1 MADAFAQ
8 GFDGWMDACGAAV
21 GCANLYFHAF
31 SDVIEDGFEILLEI
45 WICGL
50 ACGVGTAFVEN
61 DIDGALAGPGHVQRV
76 KLVGRKDTSERCRA
90 NMLAVA
96 TQVNLRG

>member
-1 MADAFAQ
+1 MADALGQ
-8 GFDGWMDACGAAV
+8 GFDVWMDARGAAV
-21 GCANLYFHAF
+21 GCANLYLNTF

-45 WICGL
+45 WIGGL
-50 ACGVGTAFVEN
+50 ACGVGAALFEN
-61 DIDGALAGPGHVQRV
+61 DVDGALAGPGHVQRV
-76 KLVGRKDTSERCRA
+76 KLVGRNDTSERCRA